1 MTNANTGPSGRPRLP
16 RLPLSTRG
24 RALFLALLALL
35 TTVPALALVLAAG
48 APAQAHGTPMKPG
61 SRTFLC
67 WQDALTDT
75 GEIKPVNPAC
85 KAAQQVSGT
94 TPFYNW
100 FSVLRSDGAG
110 RTRGFVPD
118 GELCSGGN
126 PNFTGFDLPRD
137 DWPVTHLTSGA
148 TVDFSYNAWA
158 AHPGWFYVY
167 VTKDGYDPTRP
178 LTWDEMEDTPFLTVD
193 HPPLNGTPGTVEA
206 NYSWTG
212 QLPANKTGRHIIY
225 MVWHRSDSTET
236 FYSCSDVV
244 FDGGNGEVTG
254 IHDPGNPTQPP
265 PGTCTATRT
274 TTNSWPGGYQSEVT
288 VTNSGDVAMLG
299 WMVDWTLPGGQSVA
313 SLWNGN
319 ATYRGQDV
327 MVHNADWNGS
337 LSPGHST
344 TFGYVVQ
351 GDGGDSATDLPCQV
365 G

>member
-1 MTNANTGPSGRPRLP
+1 MPEAVMSVTMSRLSRPSRRRSL
-16 RLPLSTRG
+16 LLI
-24 RALFLALLALL
+24 LLALL
-35 TTVPALALVLAAG
+35 TVVPALGLVVTTGGRAA
-48 APAQAHGTPMKPG
+48 AHGTPMKPG

-67 WQDALTDT
+67 WRDGLTDT

-118 GELCSGGN
+118 GELCGGGN
-126 PNFTGFDLPRD
+126 PNFTGFNLPRN
-137 DWPVTHLTSGA
+137 DWPLTHLTSGA

-167 VTKDGYDPTRP
+167 VTKDGFDPTKA
-178 LTWDEMEDTPFLTVD
+178 LTWNDMEDQPFLTVD
-193 HPPLNGTPGTVEA
+193 HPPLNGSPGTVEA

-212 QLPANKTGRHIIY
+212 QLPANKSGRHIIY
-225 MVWHRSDSTET
+225 MVWQRSDSAET

-254 IHDPGNPTQPP
+254 IHDPGNPTEPP
-265 PGTCTATRT
+265 PGACSATRR
-274 TTNSWPGGYQSEVT
+274 TTNSWSGGYQSEVT
-288 VTNSGDVAMLG
+288 VTNTGDVPMLG
-299 WMVDWTLPGGQSVA
+299 WMVDWTLPAGQSVV

-319 ATYRGQDV
+319 ATYSGQDV
-327 MVHNADWNGS
+327 MVHNADWNGA
-337 LSPGHST
+337 LDPGKSA
-344 TFGYVVQ
+344 TFGYVVS
-351 GDGGDSATDLPCQV
+351 GSGGDPATALPCRV